1 MQKTRYFNQVTKDFT
16 IDQYLHQLVGF
27 DIEENSLLRLACEQ
41 VWDLPADGALPSA
54 LDVAL
59 LLSEL
64 GSDDTTLIVALL
76 SSKQLIKKNMSRDGR
91 PCLHSGAK
99 SQEGGATDFEN
110 LQKTYGTDIALLVK
124 SVIQLHEFHGEQ
136 DEASPEQ
143 VERLRRMLL
152 SMVDDVRAVLIKL
165 AYRVQ
170 RLRQLKL
177 ADLVEQQEIARES
190 LEIFAPIAN
199 RLGIGQLKWELEDLA
214 FRYLEPDT
222 YKKIAK
228 NLREKREEREQFI
241 ADVVDKIKQIADRE
255 DISAE
260 IYGRPKHIYSIW
272 KKMTAK
278 RCSFDEL
285 FDVRAVR
292 IVLQNIAECY
302 VVLGLVHAQWRHIN
316 KEFDD
321 YIANP
326 KENGYQ
332 SLHTAVYGPRG
343 KPVEIQIRT
352 QQMHEF
358 AEHGVAAHW
367 RYKEA
372 GNNKSNMQSGI
383 ESLRKLL
390 NTSQANDEELM
401 ESFRSEMF
409 HDRVYVLT
417 PEGRVIDLPEG
428 GTPLDFAYAVHTEIG
443 HRCRGAKVNGRI
455 VQLTY
460 QLKNGQR
467 VEVLT
472 AKEASP
478 RRDWIISHL
487 GYIKTSRAKNRI
499 RGWFRKQ
506 DEEKNVAEGKTLC
519 EREFKRHGIKPDLK
533 KVVTHFKLDSTND
546 FYIHLGRGDIS
557 VAQMSSMLFEF
568 DESQTKKNS
577 IPIRA
582 ATQYKTAKHDSTKKA
597 GEKLRAGNVNVLGVG
612 NLLTS
617 IANCC
622 MPVPHDEIVGYITKD
637 RGVSVHRI
645 DCKNILHLKEKDQV
659 RLIEVEWG
667 DSETQNYP
675 VNILIQANDRHG
687 LLTDITRTLS
697 DDKVNVI
704 AVNTMSNKKQQTA
717 RMAVTIEIQDLQQL
731 TRIMDKISQLA
742 NVLEVSRGANGGA
755 VVSSMQP

>member
-1 MQKTRYFNQVTKDFT
+1 MKKTRDFNQITKDFT

-27 DIEENSLLRLACEQ
+27 DVEEDSLLRHACNM
-41 VWDLPADGALPSA
+41 VWNLPTEGSMPNS

-64 GSDDTTLIVALL
+64 GSDETTLIVALL
-76 SSKQLIKKNMSRDGR
+76 SSSSLMQRVDAKEIERVFGHEIMQLVN
-91 PCLHSGAK
+91 
-99 SQEGGATDFEN
+99 
-110 LQKTYGTDIALLVK
+110 
-124 SVIQLHEFHGEQ
+124 SVMQLHAFHGER
-136 DEASPEQ
+136 DESSPEQ

-152 SMVDDVRAVLIKL
+152 SMVDDIRAVLIKL
-165 AYRVQ
+165 AFRVQ

-177 ADLVEQQEIARES
+177 SPLKEQKEIAQES
-190 LEIFAPIAN
+190 LDIFAPIAN

-222 YKKIAK
+222 YKRIAK
-228 NLREKREEREQFI
+228 SLDGKIEEREEFI
-241 ADVVDKIKQIADRE
+241 ADVVEKIKQIASKE
-255 DISAE
+255 GITAE

-278 RCSFDEL
+278 RRSFEEL

-292 IVLQNIAECY
+292 VVVDNIAECY

-316 KEFDD
+316 HEFDD

-332 SLHTAVYGPRG
+332 SLHTAVYGPHG

-358 AEHGVAAHW
+358 AEFGVAAHW

-372 GNNKSNMQSGI
+372 NGSNSNIQSGVD
-383 ESLRKLL
+383 SLRKLL
-390 NTSQANDEELM
+390 DTSQSVDDDELM
-401 ESFRSEMF
+401 ENFRSEMF

-460 QLKNGQR
+460 KLKNGER
-467 VEVLT
+467 VEILT
-472 AKEASP
+472 TKEAAP
-478 RRDWIISHL
+478 RRDWMISHL
-487 GYIKTSRAKNRI
+487 GFIKTSRARNRI
-499 RGWFRKQ
+499 RSWFRKQ
-506 DEEKNVAEGKTLC
+506 DQEKNHAEGKALC
-519 EREFKRHGIKPDLK
+519 DREFKRHGLKPDIS
-533 KVVTHFKLDSTND
+533 KVVEHFKLKSADEL
-546 FYIHLGRGDIS
+546 YIHLGQGDIS
-557 VAQMSSMLFEF
+557 VAQLSAMLYEF
-568 DESQTKKNS
+568 DEQQKRKDS
-577 IPIRA
+577 IP
-582 ATQYKTAKHDSTKKA
+582 
-597 GEKLRAGNVNVLGVG
+597 LRATPRLKSNKKSSGSINVLGVG

-622 MPVPHDEIVGYITKD
+622 MPVPHDDIVGFITKD
-637 RGVSVHRI
+637 RGVSVHRT
-645 DCKNILHLKEKDQV
+645 DCNNILHLKEKDQA

-667 DSETQNYP
+667 DTEMQSYP
-675 VNILIQANDRHG
+675 VNILIQAIDRHG
-687 LLTDITRTLS
+687 LLSDITSTLS

-704 AVNTMSNKKQQTA
+704 AVNTMSNKKEQSA
-717 RMAVTIEIQDLQQL
+717 RMAVTIEIRDLQQL
-731 TRIMDKISQLA
+731 TRIMDKISQLR
-742 NVLEVSRGANGGA
+742 NVLEVTRGANGDTA
-755 VVSSMQP
+755 LQ

>member
-1 MQKTRYFNQVTKDFT
+1 MLKTHYFNQITKDFT

-27 DIEENSLLRLACEQ
+27 DVEENSLLRYACEL
-41 VWDLPADGALPSA
+41 VWDLPTEGSLPNS

-59 LLSEL
+59 QLSEL
-64 GSDDTTLIVALL
+64 GCDDTTLTVALL
-76 SSKQLIKKNMSRDGR
+76 SSTKLIKTVDLDS
-91 PCLHSGAK
+91 
-99 SQEGGATDFEN
+99 
-110 LQKTYGTDIALLVK
+110 LQKVYGEEIIQLVK
-124 SVIQLHEFHGEQ
+124 NVIQLHEFHGEQ
-136 DEASPEQ
+136 DAASPAQ

-165 AYRVQ
+165 AFRVQ

-177 ADLVEQQEIARES
+177 ADVSEQQEIARES

-222 YKKIAK
+222 YKQIAK
-228 NLREKREEREQFI
+228 HLQEKREEREQFI
-241 ADVVDKIKQIADRE
+241 TDTVEKIKQIASKE
-255 DISAE
+255 DLSAE

-272 KKMTAK
+272 KKMKEK
-278 RCSFDEL
+278 RRSFDEL

-292 IVLQNIAECY
+292 VVVNNIAECY
-302 VVLGLVHAQWRHIN
+302 VMLGLIHAQWRHIN

-343 KPVEIQIRT
+343 KPLEIQIRT

-367 RYKEA
+367 RYKET
-372 GNNKSNMQSGI
+372 GSNKSHMQSGI

-390 NTSQANDEELM
+390 DTTQANDEDLM

-460 QLKNGQR
+460 PLKNGER
-467 VEVLT
+467 VEILT
-472 AKEASP
+472 TKEALP
-478 RRDWIISHL
+478 RRDWMISHL
-487 GYIKTSRAKNRI
+487 GYIKTSRARNRI
-499 RGWFRKQ
+499 RSWFRKQ
-506 DEEKNVAEGKTLC
+506 DKEKNYLEGKALC
-519 EREFKRHGIKPDLK
+519 DREFKRHGIKPDIK
-533 KVVTHFKLDSTND
+533 NVVEHFKQDSVDD
-546 FYIHLGRGDIS
+546 FYIHLGQGDIS
-557 VAQMSSMLFEF
+557 VAQMSSMLYEFE
-568 DESQTKKNS
+568 ESQTKKDNIPLRVATKNKASKKSDSS
-577 IPIRA
+577 I
-582 ATQYKTAKHDSTKKA
+582 
-597 GEKLRAGNVNVLGVG
+597 NVLGVG

-622 MPVPHDEIVGYITKD
+622 MPVPHDDIVGFITKD

-645 DCKNILHLKEKDQV
+645 DCNNILHLKEKDQA

-667 DSETQNYP
+667 DTDTKRYP

-687 LLTDITRTLS
+687 LLSDITRTLS

-704 AVNTMSNKKQQTA
+704 AVNTVSNKKEQSA
-717 RMAVTIEIQDLQQL
+717 RMAVTIEIRDLQQL
-731 TRIMDKISQLA
+731 TRIMDKISQLR
-742 NVLEVSRGANGGA
+742 NVLEVSRGSNGDSG
-755 VVSSMQP
+755 SQ

>member
-1 MQKTRYFNQVTKDFT
+1 MKKTRDFNQITKDFT
-16 IDQYLHQLVGF
+16 IDQYLHKLVGF
-27 DIEENSLLRLACEQ
+27 DVEEDSLLRHACVM
-41 VWDLPADGALPSA
+41 VWQLPTEGSLPNS

-64 GSDDTTLIVALL
+64 GSDETTLIVALL
-76 SSKQLIKKNMSRDGR
+76 SSTRLMKETNSEEIERIFGS
-91 PCLHSGAK
+91 
-99 SQEGGATDFEN
+99 
-110 LQKTYGTDIALLVK
+110 DIVRLVN
-124 SVIQLHEFHGEQ
+124 SVIQLHEFHGER
-136 DEASPEQ
+136 DESSPEQ

-152 SMVDDVRAVLIKL
+152 SMVDDIRAVLIKL
-165 AYRVQ
+165 AFRVQ
-170 RLRQLKL
+170 RLRQLSL
-177 ADLVEQQEIARES
+177 APENEQQDIARES
-190 LEIFAPIAN
+190 LDIFAPIAN

-214 FRYLEPDT
+214 FRYLEPGT
-222 YKKIAK
+222 YKRIAK
-228 NLREKREEREQFI
+228 DLDGKIEEREQFI
-241 ADVVDKIKQIADRE
+241 VEVVDKIEQITARE
-255 DISAE
+255 GISAN

-272 KKMTAK
+272 KKMTEK
-278 RCSFDEL
+278 RRSFDEL

-292 IVLQNIAECY
+292 VVVDNIAECY

-326 KENGYQ
+326 KDNGYQ

-352 QQMHEF
+352 EQMHEF
-358 AEHGVAAHW
+358 AEFGVAAHW
-367 RYKEA
+367 RYKET
-372 GNNKSNMQSGI
+372 GDSKSNLQLGI

-390 NTSQANDEELM
+390 DTTQNNDEELM

-460 QLKNGQR
+460 QLKNGER

-472 AKEASP
+472 TKEASP
-478 RRDWIISHL
+478 RRDWMISHL
-487 GYIKTSRAKNRI
+487 GFIKTSRARNRI
-499 RGWFRKQ
+499 RNWFRKQ
-506 DEEKNVAEGKTLC
+506 DKDKNYIEGKALC
-519 EREFKRHGIKPDLK
+519 EREFKRHGIKPELS
-533 KVVTHFKLDSTND
+533 KVVKHFKLETADD

-557 VAQMSSMLFEF
+557 IAQMSAMLHVL
-568 DESQTKKNS
+568 DESHDENKN
-577 IPIRA
+577 IPLLVKPRRKA
-582 ATQYKTAKHDSTKKA
+582 AKSASSD
-597 GEKLRAGNVNVLGVG
+597 VNVLGVG

-622 MPVPHDEIVGYITKD
+622 MPVPHDDIVGFITKD
-637 RGVSVHRI
+637 RGVSVHRT
-645 DCKNILHLKEKDQV
+645 DCNNILYLKEKDQA

-667 DSETQNYP
+667 DTDTQSYP
-675 VNILIQANDRHG
+675 VNILIHANDRHG
-687 LLTDITRTLS
+687 LLSDITSTLS

-704 AVNTMSNKKQQTA
+704 AVNTMSNKKEQTA
-717 RMAVTIEIQDLQQL
+717 RMAVTIEIRDLQQL
-731 TRIMDKISQLA
+731 TRVMEKISQLR
-742 NVLEVSRGANGGA
+742 NVIDVTRGANGDTA
-755 VVSSMQP
+755 

>member
-1 MQKTRYFNQVTKDFT
+1 MKKTRDFNQITQDFT
-16 IDQYLHQLVGF
+16 IDSYLHQLVGF
-27 DIEENSLLRLACEQ
+27 DVEQESLLRHACEM
-41 VWDLPADGALPSA
+41 VWELPIEGALPHS

-64 GSDDTTLIVALL
+64 GSDETTLIVSLL
-76 SSKQLIKKNMSRDGR
+76 SSKRLMKAVDIKELDRIFGS
-91 PCLHSGAK
+91 
-99 SQEGGATDFEN
+99 
-110 LQKTYGTDIALLVK
+110 DIMRLVN
-124 SVIQLHEFHGEQ
+124 SVIQLHDFHGER

-152 SMVDDVRAVLIKL
+152 SMVDDIRAVLIKL
-165 AYRVQ
+165 AFRVQ

-177 ADLVEQQEIARES
+177 APLEEQQEIAQES
-190 LEIFAPIAN
+190 LDIFAPIAN

-214 FRYLEPDT
+214 FRYLEPET
-222 YKKIAK
+222 YKHIAK
-228 NLREKREEREQFI
+228 DLDGKIEEREQFI
-241 ADVVDKIKQIADRE
+241 AEVVDKIKQIAGGE

-272 KKMTAK
+272 KKMTEK
-278 RCSFDEL
+278 RRSFNEL

-292 IVLQNIAECY
+292 VVVDNIAECY

-343 KPVEIQIRT
+343 KPVEVQIRT
-352 QQMHEF
+352 RQMHEF
-358 AEHGVAAHW
+358 AEFGVAAHW
-367 RYKEA
+367 RYKEL
-372 GNNKSNMQSGI
+372 GSSKNNVKMGV

-390 NTSQANDEELM
+390 DTTQNNDEELM
-401 ESFRSEMF
+401 ENFRSEMF

-460 QLKNGQR
+460 QLKNGER
-467 VEVLT
+467 VEILT
-472 AKEASP
+472 TKEGLP
-478 RRDWIISHL
+478 RRDWLISHL

-506 DEEKNVAEGKTLC
+506 DKNKNYLEGKVLC
-519 EREFKRHGIKPDLK
+519 EREFKRHGIKPELEK
-533 KVVTHFKLDSTND
+533 IIQHFKLKSSDD
-546 FYIHLGRGDIS
+546 FYVHLGRGDIS
-557 VAQMSSMLFEF
+557 VAQMSAMLYEF
-568 DESQTKKNS
+568 DETHGKKES
-577 IPIRA
+577 IPLQ
-582 ATQYKTAKHDSTKKA
+582 ATLRHKSIKKTNSA
-597 GEKLRAGNVNVLGVG
+597 VNVLGVG

-622 MPVPHDEIVGYITKD
+622 MPVPHDDIVGFITKD
-637 RGVSVHRI
+637 RGVSVHRT
-645 DCKNILHLKEKDQV
+645 DCNNILHLKEKDQA

-667 DSETQNYP
+667 DTETQSYP
-675 VNILIQANDRHG
+675 VNILIHANDRHG
-687 LLTDITRTLS
+687 LLSDITSTLS

-704 AVNTMSNKKQQTA
+704 AVNTVSDKKQQTA
-717 RMAVTIEIQDLQQL
+717 RMAVTIEIRDLQQL
-731 TRIMDKISQLA
+731 SRIMDRISQLR
-742 NVLEVSRGANGGA
+742 NVLDVSRGANGDTGT
-755 VVSSMQP
+755 

>member
-1 MQKTRYFNQVTKDFT
+1 MQKTHYFNQITKDFT

-27 DIEENSLLRLACEQ
+27 DVEENSLLRQACER
-41 VWDLPADGALPSA
+41 VWELPTKGALPNS

-64 GSDDTTLIVALL
+64 GCDETTLIVALL
-76 SSKQLIKKNMSRDGR
+76 SYTRLIQTVDLDS
-91 PCLHSGAK
+91 
-99 SQEGGATDFEN
+99 
-110 LQKTYGTDIALLVK
+110 LQKIYGEEIIQLVK
-124 SVIQLHEFHGEQ
+124 SVIQLHKFHGEQ

-177 ADLVEQQEIARES
+177 ADVVEQQEVARES

-222 YKKIAK
+222 YKQIAK
-228 NLREKREEREQFI
+228 HLQEKREEREQFI
-241 ADVVDKIKQIADRE
+241 ADVVGKTKQIASKE
-255 DISAE
+255 NILAE

-272 KKMTAK
+272 KKMTEK
-278 RCSFDEL
+278 RRGFDEL

-292 IVLQNIAECY
+292 VVVDNIAECY
-302 VVLGLVHAQWRHIN
+302 VMLGLVHAQWRHID

-332 SLHTAVYGPRG
+332 SLHTAVYGPHG

-367 RYKEA
+367 RYKET
-372 GNNKSNMQSGI
+372 GRSKSNMQSGV

-390 NTSQANDEELM
+390 DTTQANDEDLM
-401 ESFRSEMF
+401 DNFRSEMF
-409 HDRVYVLT
+409 SDRVYVLT

-460 QLKNGQR
+460 KLKNGER
-467 VEVLT
+467 VEILT
-472 AKEASP
+472 TKEASP
-478 RRDWIISHL
+478 RRDWMISHL
-487 GYIKTSRAKNRI
+487 GYIKTSRARNRI
-499 RGWFRKQ
+499 RSWFRKQ
-506 DEEKNVAEGKTLC
+506 DKEKNYLEGKALC

-533 KVVTHFKLDSTND
+533 KVVEHFKRDSAND

-557 VAQMSSMLFEF
+557 VAQMSSMLYEFE
-568 DESQTKKNS
+568 ESQTKNDA
-577 IPIRA
+577 IP
-582 ATQYKTAKHDSTKKA
+582 
-597 GEKLRAGNVNVLGVG
+597 LRATTQHKPAKKSDSNINVLGVG

-622 MPVPHDEIVGYITKD
+622 MPVPHDDIVGFITKD

-645 DCKNILHLKEKDQV
+645 DCNNILHLKEKDQA

-667 DSETQNYP
+667 DTETQSYP

-687 LLTDITRTLS
+687 LLSDITRTLS

-704 AVNTMSNKKQQTA
+704 SVNTMSNKKEQTA
-717 RMAVTIEIQDLQQL
+717 RMAVTIEIRDLQQL
-731 TRIMDKISQLA
+731 TRIMDKISQLR
-742 NVLEVSRGANGGA
+742 NVLEVSRG
-755 VVSSMQP
+755 SSGDLSSQ

>member
-1 MQKTRYFNQVTKDFT
+1 MLKTRHFNQVTKDFT

-27 DIEENSLLRLACEQ
+27 DVDEDSLLRHACEM
-41 VWDLPADGALPSA
+41 VWSLPIDGALPSS

-64 GSDDTTLIVALL
+64 GSDETTLTVALL
-76 SSKQLIKKNMSRDGR
+76 SSSQLIKTADTEV
-91 PCLHSGAK
+91 L
-99 SQEGGATDFEN
+99 E
-110 LQKTYGTDIALLVK
+110 KTFGNEVMKLVE
-124 SVIQLHEFHGEQ
+124 SVIQLHEFRGES

-143 VERLRRMLL
+143 IERLRRMLL

-165 AYRVQ
+165 AFRVQ

-177 ADLVEQQEIARES
+177 ADVVEQQEVARES

-222 YKKIAK
+222 YKRIAK
-228 NLREKREEREQFI
+228 SLDEKREEREQFI
-241 ADVVDKIKQIADRE
+241 IDVVDKIKQIASKE
-255 DISAE
+255 GISAE

-272 KKMTAK
+272 KKMAEK
-278 RCSFDEL
+278 RRGFDEL

-292 IVLQNIAECY
+292 VVVDNIAECY

-352 QQMHEF
+352 EQMHEF
-358 AEHGVAAHW
+358 AEFGVAAHW
-367 RYKEA
+367 RYKEK
-372 GNNKSNMQSGI
+372 GSSKSNVQSGI

-390 NTSQANDEELM
+390 DTTQSNDEELM
-401 ESFRSEMF
+401 ESFQSEMF

-443 HRCRGAKVNGRI
+443 HRCRGAKVNGHI

-460 QLKNGQR
+460 QLKNGER
-467 VEVLT
+467 VEILT
-472 AKEASP
+472 TKEASP
-478 RRDWIISHL
+478 RRDWMISHL
-487 GYIKTSRAKNRI
+487 GYIKTSRARHRI
-499 RGWFRKQ
+499 RSWFRRQ
-506 DEEKNVAEGKTLC
+506 DKEKNYQEGKALC
-519 EREFKRHGIKPDLK
+519 EREFKRHGIKPDILN
-533 KVVTHFKLDSTND
+533 VVKHFKSESAED
-546 FYIHLGRGDIS
+546 FYIQLGRGDIS
-557 VAQMSSMLFEF
+557 VAQMSSMLHEYE
-568 DESQTKKNS
+568 DAHAKKDS
-577 IPIRA
+577 IPA
-582 ATQYKTAKHDSTKKA
+582 HATPRQKQVKKSSSS
-597 GEKLRAGNVNVLGVG
+597 VNVLGVG

-622 MPVPHDEIVGYITKD
+622 MPIPHDDIIGFITKD
-637 RGVSVHRI
+637 RGVSVHRV
-645 DCKNILHLKEKDQV
+645 DCKNILHLSDKDQA

-667 DSETQNYP
+667 DTNIQNFP

-687 LLTDITRTLS
+687 LLSDITRTLS

-704 AVNTMSNKKQQTA
+704 AVNTMSNKKEQSAQ
-717 RMAVTIEIQDLQQL
+717 MAVTIEIRDLQQL
-731 TRIMDKISQLA
+731 TRVMDKISQLR
-742 NVLEVSRGANGGA
+742 NVLEVSRGANGDTGT
-755 VVSSMQP
+755 Q